1 MRRVFIITIDGS
13 EVDWLTEELSQCRV
27 VGNIENFDFF
37 IPQWESVQPDTLIVM
52 DNAVEDDNVFL
63 SHVKRLNTEPDLIKI
78 MFIHD
83 RDEENKF
90 LRSLGEEKVIC
101 VSYGDPNISH
111 LEKLLLS
118 SINEEVP
125 QNQEEPNNG
134 ENTNIADDY
143 TDNNPLPQ
151 INTKEIDEAT
161 TSGVVKLKNVFSR
174 LRQQPSAEPLGSLSE
189 ENLSE
194 VHEGIKGGVELTPEA
209 KGSSRMLSQV
219 LAVIQQQETTSLDLN
234 EEQQTSTF
242 AEVHEEECAQVSH
255 PPEIV
260 APITEAEQ
268 AAAADETV
276 VPDVAQEFTAEIK
289 TDPLPEVTN
298 KEQGKLKTF
307 LRVARTEKLKV
318 PIEGVSEKAEK
329 AEKAVVKKPTGKR
342 KNERRS
348 IETALGST
356 PAQGTV
362 LIGIAGTSNR
372 VGTTNQ
378 AIQCAMYLSR
388 IYKKVAICELVH
400 GPEAVFWKLN
410 PSRQNPFQ
418 VNKVDFYPKC
428 SEHLPIIF
436 SQQYNAVVLDLG
448 SILEKGNLA
457 GQVHEFVRSAHKI
470 LVTGSAEWEIDRLM
484 DSIQQLHESKYLL
497 GTSIIL
503 NLSNDQVF
511 YNITTDLI
519 AKKQQKE
526 LGIRLFKGS
535 LVPDPISAVDIDLYN
550 EIFEVNI
557 D

>member
-1 MRRVFIITIDGS
+1 MRRVFIVTIDGS

-63 SHVKRLNTEPDLIKI
+63 SHVKRLNTEPDVIKI

-118 SINEEVP
+118 SSINEELP
-125 QNQEEPNNG
+125 QNQEEPSKR
-134 ENTNIADDY
+134 ENTNIGDDY
-143 TDNNPLPQ
+143 TDNNSLSPA
-151 INTKEIDEAT
+151 NSKEIDEAT

-174 LRQQPSAEPLGSLSE
+174 LRQQPS
-189 ENLSE
+189 E
-194 VHEGIKGGVELTPEA
+194 VHTRIEDGVELTPEA

-219 LAVIQQQETTSLDLN
+219 LAEIQQQETTSLGLIQ
-234 EEQQTSTF
+234 EQQTGTSV
-242 AEVHEEECAQVSH
+242 EVIHEEESAVVSLD
-255 PPEIV
+255 PSEIV
-260 APITEAEQ
+260 APIIEAEQ
-268 AAAADETV
+268 AAATDGT
-276 VPDVAQEFTAEIK
+276 VPDVVQELSAEIK
-289 TDPLPEVTN
+289 TETDSLQEVTS

-318 PIEGVSEKAEK
+318 PIEEVSENP
-329 AEKAVVKKPTGKR
+329 EKAVVKKPISKR
-342 KNERRS
+342 KNERKS
-348 IETALGST
+348 IEKAFVST

-378 AIQCAMYLSR
+378 AIQCAMYLSK

-418 VNKVDFYPKC
+418 INKVDFYPKC

-436 SQQYNAVVLDLG
+436 SQRYDAVVLDLG
-448 SILEKGNLA
+448 SILEKGKLA
-457 GQVHEFVRSAHKI
+457 GQIHEFVRSTHKI
-470 LVTGSAEWEIDRLM
+470 LVTGSAEWDFDRLM
-484 DSIQQLHESKYLL
+484 DSIQQLHEPKYLL

-511 YNITTDLI
+511 HNITTDLI

-535 LVPDPISAVDIDLYN
+535 LVPDPVNAVDIDLYN
-550 EIFEVNI
+550 EIFEVNF

>member
-1 MRRVFIITIDGS
+1 MRRVFIVTIDNS
-13 EVDWLTEELSQCRV
+13 EVDWLIEELSQCRV
-27 VGNIENFDFF
+27 VGNIENLDFF
-37 IPQWESVQPDTLIVM
+37 IPQWESVQPDSLIVM
-52 DNAVEDDNVFL
+52 DNAVEDDSTFL
-63 SHVKRLNTEPDLIKI
+63 SHVKRLNDESDIVKI
-78 MFIHD
+78 LFIHD
-83 RDEENKF
+83 RDDENEF
-90 LRSLGEEKVIC
+90 LHTLREEKVIC

-118 SINEEVP
+118 SSINEEVS
-125 QNQEEPNNG
+125 QNQKEPSNG
-134 ENTNIADDY
+134 ENTNIGDNY
-143 TDNNPLPQ
+143 TNNNKLSPS
-151 INTKEIDEAT
+151 NSKESDEAT

-174 LRQQPSAEPLGSLSE
+174 LRQQPAAGPLGSLNE
-189 ENLSE
+189 ENLPE
-194 VHEGIKGGVELTPEA
+194 AHAGTKDGMELNPEA
-209 KGSSRMLSQV
+209 KGSRRMLSQV
-219 LAVIQQQETTSLDLN
+219 LEEIQQQETTSLDLN
-234 EEQQTSTF
+234 EEQQTSTS
-242 AEVHEEECAQVSH
+242 AEVREEVAKVSQD

-260 APITEAEQ
+260 APITEVEQ
-268 AAAADETV
+268 AAVTDETV
-276 VPDVAQEFTAEIK
+276 PDVVRDFTAEIK
-289 TDPLPEVTN
+289 TEPDPLPEVTN

-318 PIEGVSEKAEK
+318 PMEEVSEKPK
-329 AEKAVVKKPTGKR
+329 KAVVKKPIGKR
-342 KNERRS
+342 KSERRS

-356 PAQGTV
+356 PTQGTV

-378 AIQCAMYLSR
+378 AIQCAMYLSK

-410 PSRQNPFQ
+410 PSKQNPFQ
-418 VNKVDFYPKC
+418 INKVDFYPKC
-428 SEHLPIIF
+428 NEHLPIIF
-436 SQQYNAVVLDLG
+436 SQEYNAVVLDLG
-448 SILEKGNLA
+448 SILEKGNLV

-470 LVTGSAEWEIDRLM
+470 LVTGSAEWELDRLM
-484 DSIQQLHESKYLL
+484 DSIQQLHEPKYLV

-511 YNITTDLI
+511 HNITTDFI

>member
-1 MRRVFIITIDGS
+1 MKRMCVMRRVFIVTIDGS

-63 SHVKRLNTEPDLIKI
+63 SHVKRLNTEPDVIKI

-118 SINEEVP
+118 SSINEELP
-125 QNQEEPNNG
+125 QNQEEPSKR
-134 ENTNIADDY
+134 ENTNIGDDY
-143 TDNNPLPQ
+143 TDNNSLSPA
-151 INTKEIDEAT
+151 NSKEIDEAT

-174 LRQQPSAEPLGSLSE
+174 LRQQPS
-189 ENLSE
+189 E
-194 VHEGIKGGVELTPEA
+194 VHTRIEDGVELTPEA

-219 LAVIQQQETTSLDLN
+219 LAEIQQQETTSLGLIQ
-234 EEQQTSTF
+234 EQQTGTSV
-242 AEVHEEECAQVSH
+242 EVIHEEESAVVSLD
-255 PPEIV
+255 PSEIV
-260 APITEAEQ
+260 APIIEAEQ
-268 AAAADETV
+268 AAATDGT
-276 VPDVAQEFTAEIK
+276 VPDVVQELSAEIK
-289 TDPLPEVTN
+289 TETDSLQEVTS

-318 PIEGVSEKAEK
+318 PIEEVSENP
-329 AEKAVVKKPTGKR
+329 EKAVVKKPISKR
-342 KNERRS
+342 KNERKS
-348 IETALGST
+348 IEKAFVST

-378 AIQCAMYLSR
+378 AIQCAMYLSK

-418 VNKVDFYPKC
+418 INKVDFYPKC

-436 SQQYNAVVLDLG
+436 SQRYDAVVLDLG
-448 SILEKGNLA
+448 SILEKGKLA
-457 GQVHEFVRSAHKI
+457 GQIHEFVRSTHKI
-470 LVTGSAEWEIDRLM
+470 LVTGSAEWDFDRLM
-484 DSIQQLHESKYLL
+484 DSIQQLHEPKYLL

-511 YNITTDLI
+511 HNITTDLI

-535 LVPDPISAVDIDLYN
+535 LVPDPVNAVDIDLYN
-550 EIFEVNI
+550 EIFEVNF